1 MSDRSAR
8 RGPAPLSDE
17 ERREHCVSV
26 RLNVGELAMLDKRRG
41 NFQRGEWLRM
51 AALGMDKLPPTVP
64 AINAQAW
71 AELARAAANLNQIA
85 RALNQGEKVERGG
98 LRDQL
103 NQFRAALIGADLEG
117 HAEDQ

>member
-1 MSDRSAR
+1 MTDRSAR
-8 RGPAPLSDE
+8 RGPAPLPVE

-26 RLNVGELAMLDKRRG
+26 RVNVAELATLDSRRG
-41 NFQRGEWLRM
+41 VFQRGEWLRM
-51 AALGMDKLPPTVP
+51 AALDKLPPTVP
-64 AINAQAW
+64 TINTQAW

>member
-1 MSDRSAR
+1 MTDRSAR
-8 RGPAPLSDE
+8 RGPAPLPLE

-26 RLNVGELAMLDKRRG
+26 RVNVAELATLDSRRG
-41 NFQRGEWLRM
+41 VFQRGEWLRM
-51 AALGMDKLPPTVP
+51 AALDKLPPTVP